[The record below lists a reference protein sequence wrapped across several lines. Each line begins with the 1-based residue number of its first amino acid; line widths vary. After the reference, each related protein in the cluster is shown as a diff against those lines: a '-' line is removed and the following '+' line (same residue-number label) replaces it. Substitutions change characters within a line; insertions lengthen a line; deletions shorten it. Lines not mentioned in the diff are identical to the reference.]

1 MPDRLADDPH
11 VSDLVLS
18 PERTLALLRPHLPC
32 PCADCAA
39 VTLMIAA
46 ALAIGQHYP
55 PEEVSRAWQQV
66 TLAGEKVAELTAALR
81 LQPRHT
87 LTTREDDTLARKRP
101 DVSRCQAFRLRG
113 AH

>member
-1 MPDRLADDPH
+1 MSDRLEDDEH

-18 PERTLALLRPHLPC
+18 PAETLALVGPHLPC
-32 PCADCAA
+32 PCADCTA
-39 VTLMIAA
+39 VTLMMAA

-55 PEEVSRAWQQV
+55 AGTVGRVWREI
-66 TLAGEKVAELTAALR
+66 THAGEKVAELTAALR

-87 LTTREDDTLARKRP
+87 VTTREDDTLARKRP